1 MKTLGKMMNIAYYL
15 LLVVNIPIY
24 LIEDKVTAKLISITI
39 ILMIIICRERAS
51 KFYHDMILPIDHIL
65 FPATLIVLWHR
76 CNNVIESILFI
87 GGVVL
92 LLIGFY
98 KMKGG
103 DV

>member
-1 MKTLGKMMNIAYYL
+1 MKTWGKMMNIAYYL
-15 LLVVNIPIY
+15 LLLVNIPIY
-24 LIEDKVTAKLISITI
+24 LMEDKVMARLISITI
-39 ILMIIICRERAS
+39 ILMIIIGRKTMY
-51 KFYHDMILPIDHIL
+51 KFYQDMILPIDHIL

-76 CNNVIESILFI
+76 CNNVIESVLFI
-87 GGVVL
+87 GGIVL